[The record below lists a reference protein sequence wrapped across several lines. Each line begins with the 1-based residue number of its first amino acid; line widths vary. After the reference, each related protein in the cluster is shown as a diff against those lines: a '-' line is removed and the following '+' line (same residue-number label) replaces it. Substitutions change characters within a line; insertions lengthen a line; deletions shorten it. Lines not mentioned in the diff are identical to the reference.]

1 MALVAG
7 SAHGSPK
14 LLVYREESLGIFYAQ
29 AACKRFI
36 EVSMGLVRAL
46 AGTLTGQGLEPQ
58 RPTVDSCN
66 YQ

>member
-36 EVSMGLVRAL
+36 EVSMGLV
-46 AGTLTGQGLEPQ
+46 
-58 RPTVDSCN
+58 
-66 YQ
+66 